1 MAVDPIRI
9 TLVSGECLEG
19 ELYCMDPVTK
29 AIVLKEA
36 DGGYSLVNSE
46 GIAQITGD
54 LAAFPVPDPIKTG
67 LTVQLDANK
76 IRDREMTAMVNAEKE
91 IESQNFNVDPKVQQL
106 FDRMRN
112 IFPCVWSGADNHMI
126 LFDSLLVEGP
136 SYDVVKV
143 RSGGGSDD
151 GIDRV
156 RKVLKGERKKL
167 RF

>member
-1 MAVDPIRI
+1 MSDPIKI
-9 TLVSGECLEG
+9 TLVSGETLEG
-19 ELYCMDPVTK
+19 EVYCIDPVTK
-29 AIVLKEA
+29 AVVLKET

-54 LAAFPVPDPIKTG
+54 LSSFPVPDPVKTG
-67 LTVQLDANK
+67 LIVQLDAKK
-76 IRDREMTAMVNAEKE
+76 IRDREATAMTTAEKE

-112 IFPCVWSGADNHMI
+112 IFPDCVWSGAENHMV
-126 LFDSLLVEGP
+126 LFDSLMVEGP
-136 SYDVVKV
+136 AYDTV
-143 RSGGGSDD
+143 RVSRGASDD